1 MLRFLEILVALLSIG
16 LQGFVVYYG
25 YKLYKLMKPIKYWT
39 TGWGLFC
46 IAMLAIVL
54 RRCFTTYQDIFIA
67 CPTSLI
73 EYFFE
78 YLLLITISLLLIL
91 FVYKLKNLFVLYI
104 NGGANV
110 LHERENLLSKR
121 EVLVSGREKEITRR
135 ELALRL
141 LTVEEPNGVEVD
153 DPKKVTI
160 EVDQKKVLVEK
171 PKKVIVINPKKVT
184 EA

>member
-1 MLRFLEILVALLSIG
+1 MIRFLEILVALLAIG

-25 YKLYKLMKPIKYWT
+25 YRLYKLMKPIKYWT
-39 TGWGLFC
+39 TGWALFC
-46 IAMLAIVL
+46 ISMLLIVL
-54 RRCFTTYQDIFIA
+54 RRCFTTYHDIFIT
-67 CPTSLI
+67 CPTSAP

-78 YLLLITISLLLIL
+78 YILLIVISLLLIL

-121 EVLVSGREKEITRR
+121 EVLVKGREKAVAKR
-135 ELALRL
+135 ELALHL

-171 PKKVIVINPKKVT
+171 PKKVIVINPKRVS
-184 EA
+184 EE